1 MPAWL
6 IITVVSIA
14 CMPLAYGMARDRQR
28 SARAWLYATLIFGPF
43 ALLALLILG
52 ERRVSKEAAN

>member
-6 IITVVSIA
+6 IISLVSIA
-14 CMPLAYGMARDRQR
+14 SMPLAHGMARDRRR
-28 SARAWLYATLIFGPF
+28 SPTAWLYLAMIFGPF
-43 ALLALLILG
+43 ALVALLMLG